1 MYIGPINIADLSP
14 LVDDRNDFKHES
26 VFQIYWATCNCLI
39 VGMLTALVKL
49 PKWVLKS
56 VEHRGSSLLDLKV
69 DLGLD
74 DLFIVKS
81 PSPFFIAIVCAI
93 FATGFLSL
101 LTHFY
106 LMKHQIRPIPKSKDE
121 EFEMM

>member
-1 MYIGPINIADLSP
+1 
-14 LVDDRNDFKHES
+14 
-26 VFQIYWATCNCLI
+26 
-39 VGMLTALVKL
+39 MLTALVKL
-49 PKWVLKS
+49 PKWVLES
-56 VEHRGSSLLDLKV
+56 VKHSGSSLFDLKV

-81 PSPFFIAIVCAI
+81 SSPFFVAIVCAI

-106 LMKHQIRPIPKSKDE
+106 LMKHQTRPTPKSKDE
-121 EFEMM
+121 EFEMDVVNTRAK

>member
-1 MYIGPINIADLSP
+1 
-14 LVDDRNDFKHES
+14 
-26 VFQIYWATCNCLI
+26 
-39 VGMLTALVKL
+39 MLTALVKL
-49 PKWVLKS
+49 PKWVLES
-56 VEHRGSSLLDLKV
+56 VKHSGSSLFDLKV

-81 PSPFFIAIVCAI
+81 SSPFFVAIVCAI

-106 LMKHQIRPIPKSKDE
+106 LMKHQTRPTPKSKDE
-121 EFEMM
+121 EFEMDVVNTDEELYLQ

>member
-1 MYIGPINIADLSP
+1 
-14 LVDDRNDFKHES
+14 
-26 VFQIYWATCNCLI
+26 
-39 VGMLTALVKL
+39 MLTALVKL
-49 PKWVLKS
+49 PHWILES
-56 VEHRGSSLLDLKV
+56 VKPSGSSLLDLKV

-106 LMKHQIRPIPKSKDE
+106 LMKHQIRPNPKRKDE
-121 EFEMM
+121 EFDMEDVNTEEKLYLQ